1 MRFSIYGSFAGYC
14 MYVPKVPAINPS
26 LLSDLNNKTPY
37 HFEKWI
43 IGFPYIP
50 PSTVVTLA
58 NSIKDITAEEA
69 AKRVRL

>member
-1 MRFSIYGSFAGYC
+1 
-14 MYVPKVPAINPS
+14 MYIPKVPTNSLS
-26 LLSDLNNKTPY
+26 LLPNLYGKPPY
-37 HFEKWI
+37 HFEKWV

-58 NSIKDITAEEA
+58 KSIKDITAEEA